1 MLLLLRKK
9 CLRLLMMRRNDFKKP
24 IFCLVVWC
32 IILLV
37 SIDISTAT
45 WSPHQHPSNLSSIS
59 SSSSSQHY
67 RHSSHNNNN
76 NNNNNNNI
84 EKSAVRRQQ
93 YIINGDRP
101 TPRGGSTILQPPPPP
116 PPMSQEQAS
125 YPQDY
130 QSDFGTQQ
138 EQDGY
143 HRDDHNYHHY
153 NSPEH
158 HHQDQNQEEERTS
171 FFSPKI
177 HLKHVAE
184 ALLRT
189 SEWNRRLRQGL
200 KYWGTRHLKRYNNN
214 NNNIEYHQQQH
225 QYQDQ
230 QQDLH
235 KKNYPQHQHQ
245 NVPVNV
251 HPSRTW
257 QPPIQA
263 SSGRLLEEEELSL
276 FHAKIPHQRRSLSSS
291 SPLSSSSEIVNNNDY
306 EEEEVD
312 EDDNDEEEEEDEE
325 EVTKKHDE
333 LYDENDIRYWGPDIL
348 PYLEY
353 ICDKLEIDK
362 NGIEV
367 SLAMIY
373 MDRACSVETSR
384 SNGVPS
390 CPFCTPRTVHR
401 LSLAAF
407 IISLQAVRG
416 QDGAGGGG
424 GGGGGEQ
431 QLEQQYQQLQLL
443 SVSLGIPLLQ
453 LQQMVEWMRSA
464 LGDSGL
470 FVTMEEMIS
479 WNRSL
484 EIIFSSSR

>member
-1 MLLLLRKK
+1 
-9 CLRLLMMRRNDFKKP
+9 MMRRNDFKKP
-24 IFCLVVWC
+24 ILCLVVWC

-45 WSPHQHPSNLSSIS
+45 WSPHQHPSNLSSLS
-59 SSSSSQHY
+59 SSSSTTTSQRNY
-67 RHSSHNNNN
+67 HSSHNNNN
-76 NNNNNNNI
+76 NNNNNI
-84 EKSAVRRQQ
+84 ERAAVRRQQ
-93 YIINGDRP
+93 YIINGD

-116 PPMSQEQAS
+116 PPLHMSQERHE
-125 YPQDY
+125 
-130 QSDFGTQQ
+130 SDFGTQQ
-138 EQDGY
+138 EQDDY
-143 HRDDHNYHHY
+143 HRRDDHNYHHY

-158 HHQDQNQEEERTS
+158 HHRQDQDQNQGQNQEERTT

-214 NNNIEYHQQQH
+214 NNNNIEYHQQQH
-225 QYQDQ
+225 QYKDQ

-235 KKNYPQHQHQ
+235 DNFYPQHQNLHQ

-257 QPPIQA
+257 QPPIQS
-263 SSGRLLEEEELSL
+263 SSGRLLEDEELSL
-276 FHAKIPHQRRSLSSS
+276 FHAKIPHPRRSLSSS
-291 SPLSSSSEIVNNNDY
+291 SSDIVNENGYDKF
-306 EEEEVD
+306 EEEKDVD
-312 EDDNDEEEEEDEE
+312 DDNDEEEEEQE

-353 ICDKLEIDK
+353 ICDKLGIDK

-384 SNGVPS
+384 SNGVPA

-407 IISLQAVRG
+407 LISLQAVRG
-416 QDGAGGGG
+416 QT
-424 GGGGGEQ
+424 GGGGEQ
-431 QLEQQYQQLQLL
+431 QQQQFEQQYQQLQLL

-453 LQQMVEWMRSA
+453 LEQMVEWMRSA

-484 EIIFSSSR
+484 EMIFSSSK

>member
-1 MLLLLRKK
+1 
-9 CLRLLMMRRNDFKKP
+9 MMRRNDFKKP

-45 WSPHQHPSNLSSIS
+45 WSPHQHPSSYLSSLS
-59 SSSSSQHY
+59 SSSSTIAY
-67 RHSSHNNNN
+67 NNNN

-84 EKSAVRRQQ
+84 ERSAVRRQQ
-93 YIINGDRP
+93 YIINGD

-116 PPMSQEQAS
+116 PPLHMSQER
-125 YPQDY
+125 YE
-130 QSDFGTQQ
+130 SDFDTQQ
-138 EQDGY
+138 EQDDKY
-143 HRDDHNYHHY
+143 HRRRDDHNYHHN
-153 NSPEH
+153 NSPEQH
-158 HHQDQNQEEERTS
+158 HHRQDQDQDQNQGQNQEERTT

-200 KYWGTRHLKRYNNN
+200 KYWGTVGTRHLKRYNSNN
-214 NNNIEYHQQQH
+214 NNNFDEYHQQQH

-235 KKNYPQHQHQ
+235 DNFYPQHQNQNLHQ
-245 NVPVNV
+245 NNVPVNV

-257 QPPIQA
+257 QPPIQP
-263 SSGRLLEEEELSL
+263 SSGRLLEDEELSL
-276 FHAKIPHQRRSLSSS
+276 FHAKIPHPRRSST
-291 SPLSSSSEIVNNNDY
+291 SSSSEIVDDDN
-306 EEEEVD
+306 
-312 EDDNDEEEEEDEE
+312 DDNDEKEEEQQEE
-325 EVTKKHDE
+325 EVTKKHDDE

-353 ICDKLEIDK
+353 ICDKLGIDK

-384 SNGVPS
+384 SNGVPA

-407 IISLQAVRG
+407 VISLQAVRG
-416 QDGAGGGG
+416 QAGGGG
-424 GGGGGEQ
+424 GGGGEQHQQ

-453 LQQMVEWMRSA
+453 LEQMVEWMHSA

-484 EIIFSSSR
+484 EIIFSSSK